1 MSYSFLRLPIIVGF
15 SALATTVIWP
25 GDEGAQAQFFP
36 GFGAPQQINTARGAI
51 QLAPGWHVATT
62 PVRAGQGYRVAVR
75 SDFGEQRN
83 MLIGVNGA
91 LAITRPDEP
100 RAARAPARP
109 LPQLARPTRHIEP
122 KKPRIA
128 MAAIHPAPR
137 TPAPTTTKR
146 SPTLQPASLSSEA
159 AKPEARAP
167 LSKDTTPKWQA
178 PTPLDPQAPGYAH
191 GVPINPLD

>member
-25 GDEGAQAQFFP
+25 GDEGPQAQFFP

-91 LAITRPDEP
+91 LAVETAP
-100 RAARAPARP
+100 RSGMMRAPSRP
-109 LPQLARPTRHIEP
+109 LPKIERPPRKVEAQRPKVKLAIMRAPG
-122 KKPRIA
+122 KPQ
-128 MAAIHPAPR
+128 AAPHMGSQDIKPAAVSYPEAKGASPAPASIDAG
-137 TPAPTTTKR
+137 PKA
-146 SPTLQPASLSSEA
+146 QP
-159 AKPEARAP
+159 
-167 LSKDTTPKWQA
+167 
-178 PTPLDPQAPGYAH
+178 PTPYGPQAPGFAH